1 MRGERIVPVVRG
13 ERIVPVVRGER
24 IVVRGEWGECS
35 GQWGEGRQWGVGREC
50 NGERGVIM
58 TFYDV
63 YDVCRI
69 MRFVGYDIYN
79 AILCLSHMTFVAYDV
94 CRILCF

>member
-1 MRGERIVPVVRG
+1 M
-13 ERIVPVVRGER
+13 
-24 IVVRGEWGECS
+24 
-35 GQWGEGRQWGVGREC
+35 GREC